1 MPLKCG
7 PNIKRYTA
15 VGDGIDPD
23 PNVALILALA
33 DFAVSS
39 ARIQAKIAKLKATPC
54 PDNCNKVRQGEIAAP
69 VLPSFTFKW
78 NPNLKR
84 YHAHIKVGWVWQ
96 VRCV

>member
-15 VGDGIDPD
+15 AGDGIDAD

-33 DFAVSS
+33 DFAVSN
-39 ARIQAKIAKLKATPC
+39 ARIQTRVAKLKATPC
-54 PDNCNKVRQGEIAAP
+54 PDNCSVRQGEIAAP
-69 VLPSFTFKW
+69 VKPRFTFKW

-84 YHAHIKVGWVWQ
+84 YHAHFEVTWVWQ
-96 VRCV
+96 VRCI

>member
-23 PNVALILALA
+23 PNIAIVLALA
-33 DFAVSS
+33 DFAVSD
-39 ARIQAKIAKLKATPC
+39 ARIRAKIAKLKCTPC
-54 PDNCNKVRQGEIAAP
+54 PDDCPQRQGEIDKP
-69 VLPSFTFKW
+69 VKPDFTVKW

-84 YHAHIKVGWVWQ
+84 YHAHIEVTWVWQ